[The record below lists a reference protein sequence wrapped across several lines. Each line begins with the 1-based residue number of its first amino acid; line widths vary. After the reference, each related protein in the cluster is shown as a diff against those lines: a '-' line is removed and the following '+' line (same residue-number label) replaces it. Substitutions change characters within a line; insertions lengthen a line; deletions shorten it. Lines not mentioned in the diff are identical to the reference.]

1 MTWSLFE
8 YIDYG
13 EAKMSNTPNFRT
25 GVGRLATDYFDFLK
39 HTQGTDFNHNS
50 DGILINPAINL
61 NGTNYTDL
69 TSALEGLSNYIN
81 ISKTNGIGF
90 VAIPD
95 GYDTYI
101 NAIATP
107 DTPYDGSVP
116 ALNGAINDIL
126 YNTANS
132 QYSRIRDGGIIL
144 IKSGTYKITDTIDL
158 PPGIIL
164 MGEGFGTKLVN
175 QIPISGIP
183 QGADKPMFRIKA
195 DLSRTADGGV
205 SSNKFMFSKDVVIT
219 NLVVADN
226 FVEPKFL
233 GDLSYKICRNYNSTT
248 PMIAVE
254 EGSSFSSI
262 NVKFMGRVSAGPL
275 VTNFPIA
282 TDSTVPVSTGT
293 IVNVENCFIDGFKTG
308 IYFKPSG
315 GINNYLYF
323 TDNKVSVYGGL
334 NSDITLATNNSFVL
348 INDTNAQI
356 TNNYFYNTNG
366 NIIGLAS
373 IIPAISAPDL
383 QSKSR
388 ISALDNSIS
397 IERTSNVINTTFK
410 IFQKEPTIDQGYSTV
425 EVGNNFGG
433 QALQYFSSGK
443 VENIIY
449 VSSDTTLDNSNSIV
463 LVSTTSNAVTLTL
476 PTVIDGRILEIK
488 DIGNNL
494 SNNYLTLALGGASA
508 IEGYAGNRMFVTN
521 GISLK
526 LVGYNSSWYLI

>member
-1 MTWSLFE
+1 
-8 YIDYG
+8 
-13 EAKMSNTPNFRT
+13 MSNIPNFKP

-50 DGILINPAINL
+50 DGILISPAVNL

-69 TSALEGLSNYIN
+69 TSALEGLSTYIN
-81 ISKTNGIGF
+81 LSKTNGIGF

-95 GYDTYI
+95 GYDTYV
-101 NAIATP
+101 NAITTP
-107 DTPYDGSVP
+107 DTPYDSSIP

-126 YNTANS
+126 YNTLNS

-144 IKSGTYKITDTIDL
+144 IKSGTYKIIDTIEL

-164 MGEGFGTKLVN
+164 MGEGFGTKIVN
-175 QIPISGIP
+175 QIPISGVP
-183 QGADKPMFRIKA
+183 QGADKPMFKVKA
-195 DLSRTADGGV
+195 DLTRTADGGV
-205 SSNKFMFSKDVVIT
+205 SSEKFMFSKDVVIT
-219 NLVVADN
+219 NMIIADN

-233 GDLSYKICRNYNSTT
+233 GDLSYKICRNYNSST

-254 EGSSFSSI
+254 EGASFSAV

-293 IVNVENCFIDGFKTG
+293 IVNVKNCFIDGFKTG

-315 GINNYLYF
+315 GVNNYLYF

-334 NSDITLATNNSFVL
+334 NNDTTLATNNSFVL
-348 INDTNAQI
+348 INDVNAQI

-366 NIIGLAS
+366 NILGLAS
-373 IIPAISAPDL
+373 IIAAVSAPNI
-383 QSKSR
+383 QSNSR

-397 IERTSNVINTTFK
+397 IERVNNTINATFK
-410 IFQKEPTIDQGYSTV
+410 IFQKEATADRGYSTV

-443 VENIIY
+443 VENIVY

-463 LVSTTSNAVTLTL
+463 MVNTTGNPITLTL
-476 PTVIDGRILEIK
+476 PAIVDGRVLEIK
-488 DIGNNL
+488 DIGYNL
-494 SNNYLTLALGGASA
+494 SSNSLTLALGGASH
-508 IEGYAGNRMFVTN
+508 IEGYAGNRAFITN

-526 LVGYNSSWYLI
+526 LTGYGTGWYLM